1 MIYFVMKKLNI
12 FLCMLL
18 TSACSNFIQAQTEMR
33 LLRFPAVSST
43 HIAFTY
49 AGDLYQV
56 SISGGVAQKLT
67 TDVGYECFAR
77 YAPDGKTIAFTGQ
90 YDGNSEVYTIP
101 ATGGT
106 PQRLTYTAT
115 LNRDDVS
122 DRMGPNNIV
131 ITWRD
136 AESIV
141 YRSRCKTFNDF
152 KGKLFVANNKGG
164 LSNELPFPAG
174 GFCSYAPDKSKLA
187 LNRIFREFRTWK
199 YYEGGMADDVWIY
212 DFATQ
217 KTENITNNKAQDI
230 FPMWHDDKIYFASDR
245 DRVMNLFCY
254 NTATKQT
261 TKITQFTDYDVKFP
275 SLGPG
280 YIAFENA
287 GYIYLFDLK
296 TQQINKVNISIAD
309 DFAGGRNEWI
319 DAAKY
324 ITDFSVAPDGNRVLL
339 SGRGE
344 VWSLPAKTGIT
355 RNITQNF
362 MAHERNAVWSP
373 NGKLIA
379 YISDVNGED
388 EVYIQQANET
398 GTAKQLTKNGDTYK
412 YAIDWSPD
420 SKYIA
425 WSDNKLR
432 LFYVNVETGNITLAD
447 QGKTWEHNSW
457 NWSPDSRWLAF
468 SRSDD
473 DRVIKIFL
481 HNLATKENTLVTDAW
496 YESHSP
502 SFSDDGKFLLFV
514 SDRDFNPTYSNTE
527 WNHAYSNMSKVY
539 MMALTKK
546 TPSPFSPKNDEV
558 REVTESKPE
567 DEKSNTNK
575 PSDKT
580 DKPKEGINNPVD
592 IDFDGIQGRIVSL
605 PISAANYWH
614 ANMVG
619 NMVYY
624 MHSKTGA
631 DDVTLKV
638 YDLKERKETEVGQV
652 SSYGLTA
659 DNKKMLINK
668 DSKYYIIEL
677 PKSKAEL
684 KDAVDL
690 SAMRIFVNRKQ
701 EWNQIYNESWRQ
713 MRDFFWD
720 PTMHGVDWAAMRTKY
735 QPLLPYVN
743 HRNDLTYVIGEM
755 IGELNCGHAYV
766 GGGDKPEAEKV
777 KLGLLGEQLKR
788 DANGFYKIDK
798 ILKGANWNKQQRS
811 PLTEMGVD
819 AKEGDYI
826 IAVNGTPTNQMNDIY
841 ASLMNTAGKQVEL
854 SLNSKPEKAGAR
866 KVIVVPIDNEAALY
880 YYNWVQHNIDY
891 VNQATQGKV
900 GYLHIPNMGVEGLN
914 EFVKHFYPQQTK
926 SALIID
932 DRGNG
937 GGNVSPMIIER
948 LNRELAMVNISRN
961 VAVSPNPGDMVVGP
975 KVVLIDQYSASDGDI
990 FPYRFK
996 KYKMG
1001 KVIGKRSWGGVVG
1014 IRGSLPFVDG
1024 GSLSKPEFSRYD
1036 TEGKEWIMEGYGV
1049 DPDIEIDNDPALE
1062 YNGKDQQLDKAIEV
1076 ILQELKSNPA
1086 TLPKQPPYP
1095 KKNKQ

>member
-1 MIYFVMKKLNI
+1 
-12 FLCMLL
+12 
-18 TSACSNFIQAQTEMR
+18 
-33 LLRFPAVSST
+33 
-43 HIAFTY
+43 
-49 AGDLYQV
+49 
-56 SISGGVAQKLT
+56 
-67 TDVGYECFAR
+67 
-77 YAPDGKTIAFTGQ
+77 
-90 YDGNSEVYTIP
+90 
-101 ATGGT
+101 
-106 PQRLTYTAT
+106 
-115 LNRDDVS
+115 
-122 DRMGPNNIV
+122 
-131 ITWRD
+131 
-136 AESIV
+136 
-141 YRSRCKTFNDF
+141 
-152 KGKLFVANNKGG
+152 
-164 LSNELPFPAG
+164 
-174 GFCSYAPDKSKLA
+174 
-187 LNRIFREFRTWK
+187 
-199 YYEGGMADDVWIY
+199 
-212 DFATQ
+212 
-217 KTENITNNKAQDI
+217 
-230 FPMWHDDKIYFASDR
+230 
-245 DRVMNLFCY
+245 
-254 NTATKQT
+254 
-261 TKITQFTDYDVKFP
+261 
-275 SLGPG
+275 
-280 YIAFENA
+280 
-287 GYIYLFDLK
+287 
-296 TQQINKVNISIAD
+296 
-309 DFAGGRNEWI
+309 
-319 DAAKY
+319 
-324 ITDFSVAPDGNRVLL
+324 
-339 SGRGE
+339 
-344 VWSLPAKTGIT
+344 
-355 RNITQNF
+355 
-362 MAHERNAVWSP
+362 
-373 NGKLIA
+373 A

-735 QPLLPYVN
+735 Q
-743 HRNDLTYVIGEM
+743 
-755 IGELNCGHAYV
+755 
-766 GGGDKPEAEKV
+766 
-777 KLGLLGEQLKR
+777 
-788 DANGFYKIDK
+788 
-798 ILKGANWNKQQRS
+798 
-811 PLTEMGVD
+811 
-819 AKEGDYI
+819 
-826 IAVNGTPTNQMNDIY
+826 
-841 ASLMNTAGKQVEL
+841 
-854 SLNSKPEKAGAR
+854 
-866 KVIVVPIDNEAALY
+866 
-880 YYNWVQHNIDY
+880 
-891 VNQATQGKV
+891 
-900 GYLHIPNMGVEGLN
+900 
-914 EFVKHFYPQQTK
+914 
-926 SALIID
+926 
-932 DRGNG
+932 
-937 GGNVSPMIIER
+937 
-948 LNRELAMVNISRN
+948 
-961 VAVSPNPGDMVVGP
+961 
-975 KVVLIDQYSASDGDI
+975 
-990 FPYRFK
+990 
-996 KYKMG
+996 
-1001 KVIGKRSWGGVVG
+1001 
-1014 IRGSLPFVDG
+1014 
-1024 GSLSKPEFSRYD
+1024 
-1036 TEGKEWIMEGYGV
+1036 
-1049 DPDIEIDNDPALE
+1049 
-1062 YNGKDQQLDKAIEV
+1062 
-1076 ILQELKSNPA
+1076 
-1086 TLPKQPPYP
+1086 
-1095 KKNKQ
+1095 

>member
-1 MIYFVMKKLNI
+1 V
-12 FLCMLL
+12 
-18 TSACSNFIQAQTEMR
+18 
-33 LLRFPAVSST
+33 
-43 HIAFTY
+43 
-49 AGDLYQV
+49 
-56 SISGGVAQKLT
+56 
-67 TDVGYECFAR
+67 
-77 YAPDGKTIAFTGQ
+77 
-90 YDGNSEVYTIP
+90 
-101 ATGGT
+101 
-106 PQRLTYTAT
+106 
-115 LNRDDVS
+115 
-122 DRMGPNNIV
+122 
-131 ITWRD
+131 
-136 AESIV
+136 AES
-141 YRSRCKTFNDF
+141 R
-152 KGKLFVANNKGG
+152 
-164 LSNELPFPAG
+164 
-174 GFCSYAPDKSKLA
+174 
-187 LNRIFREFRTWK
+187 
-199 YYEGGMADDVWIY
+199 
-212 DFATQ
+212 
-217 KTENITNNKAQDI
+217 
-230 FPMWHDDKIYFASDR
+230 
-245 DRVMNLFCY
+245 
-254 NTATKQT
+254 
-261 TKITQFTDYDVKFP
+261 
-275 SLGPG
+275 
-280 YIAFENA
+280 
-287 GYIYLFDLK
+287 
-296 TQQINKVNISIAD
+296 
-309 DFAGGRNEWI
+309 
-319 DAAKY
+319 
-324 ITDFSVAPDGNRVLL
+324 
-339 SGRGE
+339 
-344 VWSLPAKTGIT
+344 
-355 RNITQNF
+355 
-362 MAHERNAVWSP
+362 
-373 NGKLIA
+373 
-379 YISDVNGED
+379 
-388 EVYIQQANET
+388 
-398 GTAKQLTKNGDTYK
+398 
-412 YAIDWSPD
+412 
-420 SKYIA
+420 
-425 WSDNKLR
+425 
-432 LFYVNVETGNITLAD
+432 
-447 QGKTWEHNSW
+447 
-457 NWSPDSRWLAF
+457 
-468 SRSDD
+468 
-473 DRVIKIFL
+473 
-481 HNLATKENTLVTDAW
+481 
-496 YESHSP
+496 
-502 SFSDDGKFLLFV
+502 
-514 SDRDFNPTYSNTE
+514 YSN
-527 WNHAYSNMSKVY
+527 
-539 MMALTKK
+539 
-546 TPSPFSPKNDEV
+546 
-558 REVTESKPE
+558 

-777 KLGLLGEQLKR
+777 KLGLLGAQLKR